1 MITLQTKKQL
11 DMNRFFMHACAFLL
25 LLEWLR
31 PLIGI
36 TNVGRLDI
44 FVIFIGICFTLS
56 FFQTKWQIPIKII
69 TILFIIHFLYYKN
82 AFINPSWLTK
92 FFTDIYQNSSL
103 LFQGNLLDISPVF
116 PTLLFFLSFWFL
128 SAFISFWMIHKKR
141 GLLFLTLTIIYITV
155 FHNLHLYNANFAI
168 IRTVVIGFF
177 LLSLLRIERIKEME
191 HLQNYAR
198 EISKLLRPL
207 TIFIVL
213 SATIAYLAP
222 KFGPQWPNPMDF
234 LKFNTSEASKQQDV
248 SKIGYGLDD
257 SRLGGPFKADPTIVF
272 TAATPNKQYWR
283 VETKD
288 FYTGKGWEV
297 SENQKKVS
305 FKHKNDVLS
314 WYEQNTKTETTKAT
328 ITMQKRY
335 PHLTY
340 PAGLV
345 SVEASSENVS
355 YSVDTFSEKIYTMD
369 GDSSTTLHSY
379 KVTYEVPEF
388 SIESLKAVKMNEG
401 QETNPYFMTKY
412 TQLPES
418 LPQRVKDLASSL
430 TKDKDN
436 RYDKVLAIENYFTD
450 HSFVYETMNVSFP
463 AKNQDYVDQ
472 FLFDTK
478 SGYCNNFSTSMIVLL
493 RSAGIPA
500 RWIKGYSEG
509 TLDNTLVGAE
519 GEDVY
524 KVANDNAHSWVE
536 VYFPEYGW
544 IPFEPTK
551 GFTNPYNF
559 INNTPAP
566 TIQNSEETN
575 SQNAQM
581 HQRNNEAKLKN
592 LIEDTEETPTKKI
605 TNSKNKF
612 SWWYVFLSTI
622 PISIIGYTL
631 FATRMKWI
639 TFFII
644 LFYKYRK
651 DDAVFTKAYNALLK
665 HFARIG
671 IQRGKSQ
678 TFREYALHVDTL
690 YNSNDMQQ
698 LTFSYENAMY
708 QKGQSAA
715 EWEKSV
721 HLWEVLMKKA
731 ASPPKSNDFHS
742 AI

>member
-1 MITLQTKKQL
+1 MITLQTKYKW
-11 DMNRFFMHACAFLL
+11 DMSRFFMHACAFLL

-56 FFQTKWQIPIKII
+56 FFQTRWQIPIKIV

-92 FFTDIYQNSSL
+92 FFADISRNSSL
-103 LFQGNLLDISPVF
+103 FFQGDLLDISPVF

-128 SAFISFWMIHKKR
+128 SSFSSFWVIHKKR
-141 GLLFLTLTIIYITV
+141 GLLFLALTIIYITT
-155 FHNLHLYNANFAI
+155 FHNLHLYNANYAI

-177 LLSLLRIERIKEME
+177 ILSLLQIERIKKME

-198 EISKLLRPL
+198 AISKLLRPL

-213 SATIAYLAP
+213 SATIAYFAP

-234 LKFNTSEASKQQDV
+234 LKFNTSEASKEQAV

-257 SRLGGPFKADPTIVF
+257 SQLGGPFKPDNTIIF
-272 TAATPNKQYWR
+272 TAQTQNKQYWR

-288 FYTGKGWEV
+288 FYTGKGWDV
-297 SENQKKVS
+297 SENRKKVS
-305 FKHKNDVLS
+305 FKNKNDVVS
-314 WYEQNTKTETTKAT
+314 WYEPNTKTEITEAT
-328 ITMQKRY
+328 ITMQKSY

-345 SVEASSENVS
+345 SVEASSDVS
-355 YSVDTFSEKIYTMD
+355 YSVDPFSEKIYTMH
-369 GDSSTTLHSY
+369 GDSSTTLNSY

-388 SIESLKAVKMNEG
+388 SIENLKSVKTNEG
-401 QETNPYFMTKY
+401 HETSPYFMTKY

-418 LPQRVKDLASSL
+418 LPQRVKDLAVNL
-430 TKDKDN
+430 TNDKDN

-450 HSFVYETMNVSFP
+450 NSFVYETMNVLYP

-500 RWIKGYSEG
+500 RWVKGFTEG
-509 TLDNTLVGAE
+509 TLENTLASAE
-519 GEDVY
+519 GENVY
-524 KVANDNAHSWVE
+524 TIANNNAHSWVE
-536 VYFPEYGW
+536 VYFPGYGW

-559 INNTPAP
+559 TNNTPAS
-566 TIQNSEETN
+566 T
-575 SQNAQM
+575 SQNNEVNNSNNEPI
-581 HQRNNEAKLKN
+581 HQRNNEAKLKS
-592 LIEDTEETPTKKI
+592 LIENTEEASTKKI
-605 TNSKNKF
+605 TNSKNDF

-622 PISIIGYTL
+622 PISIIGYIL
-631 FATRMKWI
+631 FTTRMKWI

-651 DDAVFTKAYNALLK
+651 DDAVYQKAYGALLK
-665 HFARIG
+665 QFARIG
-671 IQRGKSQ
+671 IPRGESQ
-678 TFREYALHVDTL
+678 TFREYALHIDTL
-690 YNSNDMQQ
+690 YNSADMQQ

-708 QKGQSAA
+708 QKEQAA
-715 EWEKSV
+715 WKTSV

-731 ASPPKSNDFHS
+731 ASLPKSNDYDRV
-742 AI
+742 I

>member
-1 MITLQTKKQL
+1 MITLQTKYKW
-11 DMNRFFMHACAFLL
+11 DMSRFFMHACAFLL

-56 FFQTKWQIPIKII
+56 FFQTRWQIPIKIV

-92 FFTDIYQNSSL
+92 FFADISRNSSL
-103 LFQGNLLDISPVF
+103 FFQGDLLDISPVF

-128 SAFISFWMIHKKR
+128 SSFSSFWVIHKKR
-141 GLLFLTLTIIYITV
+141 GLLFLALTIIYITT
-155 FHNLHLYNANFAI
+155 FHNLHLYNANYAI

-177 LLSLLRIERIKEME
+177 ILSLLQIERIKKME

-198 EISKLLRPL
+198 AISKLLRPL

-213 SATIAYLAP
+213 SATIAYCAP

-234 LKFNTSEASKQQDV
+234 LKFNTSEASKEQAV

-257 SRLGGPFKADPTIVF
+257 SQLGGPFKPDNTIIF
-272 TAATPNKQYWR
+272 TAQTQNKQYWR

-288 FYTGKGWEV
+288 FYTGKGWDV
-297 SENQKKVS
+297 SENRKKVS
-305 FKHKNDVLS
+305 FKNKNDVVS
-314 WYEQNTKTETTKAT
+314 WYEPNTKTEITEAT
-328 ITMQKRY
+328 ITMQKSY

-345 SVEASSENVS
+345 SVEASSDVS
-355 YSVDTFSEKIYTMD
+355 YSVDPFSEKIYTMH
-369 GDSSTTLHSY
+369 GDSSTTLNSY

-388 SIESLKAVKMNEG
+388 SIENLKSVKTNEG
-401 QETNPYFMTKY
+401 HETSPYFMTKY

-418 LPQRVKDLASSL
+418 LPQRVKDLAVNL
-430 TKDKDN
+430 TNDKDN

-450 HSFVYETMNVSFP
+450 NSFVYETMNVLYP

-472 FLFDTK
+472 FLFNTK

-500 RWIKGYSEG
+500 RWVKGFTEG
-509 TLDNTLVGAE
+509 TLENTLASAE
-519 GEDVY
+519 GENVY
-524 KVANDNAHSWVE
+524 TIANNNAHSWVE
-536 VYFPEYGW
+536 VYFPGYGW

-559 INNTPAP
+559 TNNTPAS
-566 TIQNSEETN
+566 T
-575 SQNAQM
+575 SQNNEVNNSNNEPI
-581 HQRNNEAKLKN
+581 HQRNNEAKLKS
-592 LIEDTEETPTKKI
+592 LIENTEEASTKKI
-605 TNSKNKF
+605 TNSKNDF

-622 PISIIGYTL
+622 PISIIGYIL
-631 FATRMKWI
+631 FTTRMKWI

-651 DDAVFTKAYNALLK
+651 DDAVYQKAYGALLK
-665 HFARIG
+665 QFARIG
-671 IQRGKSQ
+671 IPRGESQ
-678 TFREYALHVDTL
+678 TFREYALHIDTL
-690 YNSNDMQQ
+690 YNSADMQQ

-708 QKGQSAA
+708 QKEQAA
-715 EWEKSV
+715 AAWKTSV

-731 ASPPKSNDFHS
+731 ASLPKSNDYDRV
-742 AI
+742 I

>member
-1 MITLQTKKQL
+1 MITLQTKYKW
-11 DMNRFFMHACAFLL
+11 DTNRFFMHACVFLL

-44 FVIFIGICFTLS
+44 FVTFIGICFALS
-56 FFQTKWQIPIKII
+56 FFQTRWQIPIKIV
-69 TILFIIHFLYYKN
+69 TVLFIIHSLYYKN
-82 AFINPSWLTK
+82 AFINPSWLTA
-92 FFTDIYQNSSL
+92 FFSDMFRNSSL
-103 LFQGNLLDISPVF
+103 FFQGNLLDISPVF
-116 PTLLFFLSFWFL
+116 PTVLFFLSFWFL
-128 SAFISFWMIHKKR
+128 SSFTSFWIIHKKR
-141 GLLFLTLTIIYITV
+141 GFLFLVLTIIYIAT
-155 FHNLHLYNANFAI
+155 FHNLHLYNANYAI

-177 LLSLLRIERIKEME
+177 MLSLLQVERIKERE

-213 SATIAYLAP
+213 LATIAYFAP

-234 LKFNTSEASKQQDV
+234 LKFNTSEASKEKKV
-248 SKIGYGLDD
+248 STIGYGLDD

-272 TAATPNKQYWR
+272 TARTQNKQYWR

-297 SENQKKVS
+297 SENPKKVS
-305 FKHKNDVLS
+305 FKNKNDVVS
-314 WYEQNTKTETTKAT
+314 WYEQNTKTETTEAT
-328 ITMQKRY
+328 ITMQKSY

-345 SVEASSENVS
+345 TVEASSDVS
-355 YSVDTFSEKIYTMD
+355 YSVDPFSEKIYTMN

-379 KVTYEVPEF
+379 KVTYEIPEF
-388 SIESLKAVKMNEG
+388 SIENLKAVKTNEG

-418 LPQRVKDLASSL
+418 LPQRVKDLAINL
-430 TKDKDN
+430 TNDKDN

-450 HSFVYETMNVSFP
+450 NSFTYESTNVLFP
-463 AKNQDYVDQ
+463 AKSQDYVDQ

-500 RWIKGYSEG
+500 RWVKGYTEG
-509 TLDNTLVGAE
+509 TLDNTLASAE

-524 KVANDNAHSWVE
+524 TITNDNAHSWVE

-566 TIQNSEETN
+566 ISQNSEANN
-575 SQNAQM
+575 SNNTQIQ
-581 HQRNNEAKLKN
+581 QRNNEAKLKS
-592 LIEDTEETPTKKI
+592 LIENTEEASTKKV
-605 TNSKNKF
+605 TNSKTSF

-622 PISIIGYTL
+622 LISIMGYIL
-631 FATRMKWI
+631 FTTRMIWR
-639 TFFII
+639 TFLII
-644 LFYKYRK
+644 HFYKYRK
-651 DDAVFTKAYNALLK
+651 DDAVYQKAYGALLK
-665 HFARIG
+665 QFARIG
-671 IQRGKSQ
+671 IPRGESQ
-678 TFREYALHVDTL
+678 TFREYALHIDTL
-690 YNSNDMQQ
+690 YNSADMQQ
-698 LTFSYENAMY
+698 LTASYENAMY
-708 QKGQSAA
+708 KQGQAAA
-715 EWEKSV
+715 EWKKSV

-731 ASPPKSNDFHS
+731 ASLPKSDGFDTV
-742 AI
+742 I

>member
-1 MITLQTKKQL
+1 MITLRTKYKW
-11 DMNRFFMHACAFLL
+11 DMSRFFMHVCAFLL

-56 FFQTKWQIPIKII
+56 FFQTRWQIPIKIV

-92 FFTDIYQNSSL
+92 FSADISRNSSL
-103 LFQGNLLDISPVF
+103 FFQGNLLDISPVF

-141 GLLFLTLTIIYITV
+141 GLLFLILTIIYITI
-155 FHNLHLYNANFAI
+155 FHNLHLYNANYAI

-177 LLSLLRIERIKEME
+177 MLSLLRIERIREME
-191 HLQNYAR
+191 HLQNFAR

-213 SATIAYLAP
+213 SATIAYFAP

-234 LKFNTSEASKQQDV
+234 LKFNTSEASKEQEV

-257 SRLGGPFKADPTIVF
+257 SQLGGPFKPDNTIFF
-272 TAATPNKQYWR
+272 TAQTQNKQYWR

-288 FYTGKGWEV
+288 FYTGKGWDV
-297 SENQKKVS
+297 SENRKKVS
-305 FKHKNDVLS
+305 FKNKNDVVS
-314 WYEQNTKTETTKAT
+314 WYEPNTKTEITEAT
-328 ITMQKRY
+328 ITMQKSY

-345 SVEASSENVS
+345 SVEASSDVS
-355 YSVDTFSEKIYTMD
+355 YSVDPFSEKIYTMH
-369 GDSSTTLHSY
+369 GDSSTTLNSY

-388 SIESLKAVKMNEG
+388 SIENLKSVKTNEG
-401 QETNPYFMTKY
+401 HETSPYFMTKY

-418 LPQRVKDLASSL
+418 LPQRVKDLAVNL
-430 TKDKDN
+430 TNDKDN

-450 HSFVYETMNVSFP
+450 NSFVYETMNVLYP

-493 RSAGIPA
+493 RSARIPA
-500 RWIKGYSEG
+500 RWVKGFTEG
-509 TLDNTLVGAE
+509 TLENTLASTE
-519 GEDVY
+519 SENVY
-524 KVANDNAHSWVE
+524 TIANNNAHSWVE
-536 VYFPEYGW
+536 VYFPGYGW

-559 INNTPAP
+559 TNNTPAS
-566 TIQNSEETN
+566 T
-575 SQNAQM
+575 SQNNEVNNSNNEPI
-581 HQRNNEAKLKN
+581 HQRNNEAKLKS
-592 LIEDTEETPTKKI
+592 LIENTEEASTKKI
-605 TNSKNKF
+605 TNSKNDF

-622 PISIIGYTL
+622 PISIIGYIL
-631 FATRMKWI
+631 FTTKMKWI

-651 DDAVFTKAYNALLK
+651 DDAVYQKAYGTLLNQ
-665 HFARIG
+665 FARIG
-671 IQRGKSQ
+671 IPRGESQ
-678 TFREYALHVDTL
+678 TFREYALHIDTL
-690 YNSNDMQQ
+690 YNSADMQQ

-708 QKGQSAA
+708 QKEQAAA
-715 EWEKSV
+715 EWKTSV

-731 ASPPKSNDFHS
+731 ASLPKSNDYDRV
-742 AI
+742 I

>member
-1 MITLQTKKQL
+1 MMILQAKYKWDT
-11 DMNRFFMHACAFLL
+11 NRFFMHACVFLL

-44 FVIFIGICFTLS
+44 FVTFIGICFALS
-56 FFQTKWQIPIKII
+56 FFQTRWQIPIKIV
-69 TILFIIHFLYYKN
+69 TVLFIIHSLYYKN
-82 AFINPSWLTK
+82 AFINPSWLTT
-92 FFTDIYQNSSL
+92 FFSDMFRNSSL
-103 LFQGNLLDISPVF
+103 FFQRNLLDISPVF
-116 PTLLFFLSFWFL
+116 PTVLFFLSFWFL
-128 SAFISFWMIHKKR
+128 SSFTSFWIIHKKR
-141 GLLFLTLTIIYITV
+141 GFLFLVLTIIYIAT
-155 FHNLHLYNANFAI
+155 FHNLHLYNANYAI

-177 LLSLLRIERIKEME
+177 MLSLLQVERIKERE

-213 SATIAYLAP
+213 LATIAYFAP

-234 LKFNTSEASKQQDV
+234 LKFNTSEASKEQKV
-248 SKIGYGLDD
+248 STIGYGLDD

-272 TAATPNKQYWR
+272 TARTQNKQYWR

-288 FYTGKGWEV
+288 FYTGKGWEI
-297 SENQKKVS
+297 SENPKKIS
-305 FKHKNDVLS
+305 FKNKNDVVS
-314 WYEQNTKTETTKAT
+314 WYEQNTKTKTTEAT
-328 ITMQKRY
+328 ITMQKSY

-345 SVEASSENVS
+345 SVEAASDVS
-355 YSVDTFSEKIYTMD
+355 YSVDPFSEKIYTMN

-379 KVTYEVPEF
+379 KVTYEIPEF
-388 SIESLKAVKMNEG
+388 SIENLKAVKTNEG

-412 TQLPES
+412 TQLPKS
-418 LPQRVKDLASSL
+418 LPQRVKDLAVNL
-430 TKDKDN
+430 TNDKDN

-450 HSFVYETMNVSFP
+450 NSFTYESTNVLFP
-463 AKNQDYVDQ
+463 AKSQDYVDQ

-500 RWIKGYSEG
+500 RWVKGYTEG
-509 TLDNTLVGAE
+509 TLDNTLASAE

-524 KVANDNAHSWVE
+524 TITNDNAHSWVE
-536 VYFPEYGW
+536 VYFPGYGW

-566 TIQNSEETN
+566 ISQNSEANN
-575 SQNAQM
+575 SNNTQIQ
-581 HQRNNEAKLKN
+581 QRNNEAKLKS
-592 LIEDTEETPTKKI
+592 LIENTEEASTKKV
-605 TNSKNKF
+605 TNSQTSF

-622 PISIIGYTL
+622 LISIMGYIL
-631 FATRMKWI
+631 FTTRMIWR
-639 TFFII
+639 TFLII
-644 LFYKYRK
+644 HFYKYRK
-651 DDAVFTKAYNALLK
+651 DDAVYQKAYGALLK
-665 HFARIG
+665 QFARIG
-671 IQRGKSQ
+671 MPRGESQ
-678 TFREYALHVDTL
+678 TFREYALHIDTL
-690 YNSNDMQQ
+690 YNSADMQQ
-698 LTFSYENAMY
+698 LTASYENAMY
-708 QKGQSAA
+708 KQGQAAA
-715 EWEKSV
+715 EWKKSV

-731 ASPPKSNDFHS
+731 ASLPKSDGFDTV
-742 AI
+742 I

>member
-1 MITLQTKKQL
+1 MITLQKKKQL
-11 DMNRFFMHACAFLL
+11 DMNSFFIHACAFLL

-44 FVIFIGICFTLS
+44 FVIFIGICFTFS
-56 FFQTKWQIPIKII
+56 FFQTRWQIPIKIV

-82 AFINPSWLTK
+82 AFINPSWLTQ
-92 FFTDIYQNSSL
+92 FFSDISRNSSL
-103 LFQGNLLDISPVF
+103 FFQGNLLDISPVF

-128 SAFISFWMIHKKR
+128 SSFISFWMIHKKR
-141 GLLFLTLTIIYITV
+141 GLLFLVLTIIYITT
-155 FHNLHLYNANFAI
+155 FHNLHLYNANYAI

-177 LLSLLRIERIKEME
+177 ILSLLRIERIKEIE

-213 SATIAYLAP
+213 SATIAYFAP

-234 LKFNTSEASKQQDV
+234 LKFNTSEASKEQEV

-257 SRLGGPFKADPTIVF
+257 SQLGGPFKPDNTIVF
-272 TAATPNKQYWR
+272 TAQTQNKQYWR

-288 FYTGKGWEV
+288 FYTGKGWDV
-297 SENQKKVS
+297 SEDRKKVS
-305 FKHKNDVLS
+305 FKNKNDVVS
-314 WYEQNTKTETTKAT
+314 WYEQNTKTEITEAT
-328 ITMQKRY
+328 ITMQKSY

-345 SVEASSENVS
+345 SVEASSDVS
-355 YSVDTFSEKIYTMD
+355 YSVDPFSEKIYTMH
-369 GDSSTTLHSY
+369 GDSSTTLNSY
-379 KVTYEVPEF
+379 KVTYEIPEF
-388 SIESLKAVKMNEG
+388 SIENLKSVKTSEG
-401 QETNPYFMTKY
+401 HETSPYFMTKY

-418 LPQRVKDLASSL
+418 LPQRVKDLAVNL
-430 TKDKDN
+430 TNDKGN

-450 HSFVYETMNVSFP
+450 NSFVYETMNVLFP

-500 RWIKGYSEG
+500 RWVKGFTEG
-509 TLDNTLVGAE
+509 TLENTLASTE
-519 GEDVY
+519 GENVY
-524 KVANDNAHSWVE
+524 KIANNNAHSWVE
-536 VYFPEYGW
+536 VYFPGYGW

-559 INNTPAP
+559 TNNTPAS
-566 TIQNSEETN
+566 TSQNSEENN
-575 SQNAQM
+575 SNIGQI
-581 HQRNNEAKLKN
+581 HQRNNEAKLKS
-592 LIEDTEETPTKKI
+592 LIENTEEASTKKI
-605 TNSKNKF
+605 TNSKNGV

-622 PISIIGYTL
+622 PISIIGYIL
-631 FATRMKWI
+631 FTTRMKWI

-651 DDAVFTKAYNALLK
+651 DDAVYQKAYGALLK
-665 HFARIG
+665 QFARIG
-671 IQRGKSQ
+671 IPRGESQ
-678 TFREYALHVDTL
+678 TFREYALHIDTL
-690 YNSNDMQQ
+690 YNSADMQQ

-708 QKGQSAA
+708 QKGQTAA
-715 EWEKSV
+715 EWKTSV

-731 ASPPKSNDFHS
+731 ASLPKSNDFDGV
-742 AI
+742 I

>member
-1 MITLQTKKQL
+1 MITLQTKYKW
-11 DMNRFFMHACAFLL
+11 DMSRFFMHACAFLL

-56 FFQTKWQIPIKII
+56 FFQTRWQIPIKIV

-92 FFTDIYQNSSL
+92 FFADISRNSSL
-103 LFQGNLLDISPVF
+103 FFQGDLLDISPVF

-128 SAFISFWMIHKKR
+128 SSFSSFWVIHKKR
-141 GLLFLTLTIIYITV
+141 GLLFLALTIIYITT
-155 FHNLHLYNANFAI
+155 FHNLHLYNANYAI

-177 LLSLLRIERIKEME
+177 ILSLLQIERIKKME

-198 EISKLLRPL
+198 AISKLLRPL

-213 SATIAYLAP
+213 SATIAYFAP

-234 LKFNTSEASKQQDV
+234 LKFNTSEASKEQAV

-257 SRLGGPFKADPTIVF
+257 SQLGGPFKPDNTIIF
-272 TAATPNKQYWR
+272 TAQTQNKQYWR

-288 FYTGKGWEV
+288 FYTGKGWDV
-297 SENQKKVS
+297 SENRKKVS
-305 FKHKNDVLS
+305 FKNKNDVVS
-314 WYEQNTKTETTKAT
+314 WYEPNTKTEITEAT
-328 ITMQKRY
+328 ITMQKSY

-345 SVEASSENVS
+345 SVEASSDVS
-355 YSVDTFSEKIYTMD
+355 YSVDPFSEKIYTMH
-369 GDSSTTLHSY
+369 GDSSTTLNSY

-388 SIESLKAVKMNEG
+388 SIENLKSVKTNEG
-401 QETNPYFMTKY
+401 HETSPYFMAKY

-418 LPQRVKDLASSL
+418 LPQRVKDLAVNL
-430 TKDKDN
+430 TNDKDN

-450 HSFVYETMNVSFP
+450 NSFVYETMNVLYP

-500 RWIKGYSEG
+500 RWVKGFTEG
-509 TLDNTLVGAE
+509 TLENTLASAE
-519 GEDVY
+519 GENVY
-524 KVANDNAHSWVE
+524 TIANNNAHSWVE
-536 VYFPEYGW
+536 VYFPGYGW

-559 INNTPAP
+559 TNNTPAS
-566 TIQNSEETN
+566 T
-575 SQNAQM
+575 SQNNEVNNSNNEPI
-581 HQRNNEAKLKN
+581 HQRNNEAKLKS
-592 LIEDTEETPTKKI
+592 LIENTEEASTKKI
-605 TNSKNKF
+605 TNSKNDF

-622 PISIIGYTL
+622 PISIIGYIL
-631 FATRMKWI
+631 FTTRMKWI

-651 DDAVFTKAYNALLK
+651 DDAVYQKAYGALLK
-665 HFARIG
+665 QFARIG
-671 IQRGKSQ
+671 IPRGESQ
-678 TFREYALHVDTL
+678 TFREYALHIDTL
-690 YNSNDMQQ
+690 YNSADMQQ

-708 QKGQSAA
+708 QKEQAA
-715 EWEKSV
+715 AAWKTSV

-731 ASPPKSNDFHS
+731 ASLPKSNDYERV
-742 AI
+742 I

>member
-92 FFTDIYQNSSL
+92 FFTDISRNFSL

-116 PTLLFFLSFWFL
+116 PTLLFFISFWFL

-141 GLLFLTLTIIYITV
+141 GLLFLLLTIIYITV
-155 FHNLHLYNANFAI
+155 FHNLHLYHANYAI
-168 IRTVVIGFF
+168 VRTVVIGFF
-177 LLSLLRIERIKEME
+177 MLSLLRIERIKEME

-198 EISKLLRPL
+198 EISKLLKPL

-213 SATIAYLAP
+213 LATIAYFAP
-222 KFGPQWPNPMDF
+222 KFGPQWSNPMDF
-234 LKFNTSEASKQQDV
+234 LKFNTSETSKKQEV

-257 SRLGGPFKADPTIVF
+257 SRLGGPFKEDPTIVF
-272 TAATPNKQYWR
+272 TAQTQNKQYWR

-297 SENQKKVS
+297 SENQNKIS
-305 FKHKNDVLS
+305 FKNKNDVVS
-314 WYEQNTKTETTKAT
+314 WYEQNTKTETTTAT
-328 ITMQKRY
+328 INMQKSY

-345 SVEASSENVS
+345 SVEAPSNVS
-355 YSVDTFSEKIYTMD
+355 YSIDPFSEKIYTMD

-388 SIESLKAVKMNEG
+388 SIENLKAVKTNEA
-401 QETNPYFMTKY
+401 QETNPYFITKY

-418 LPQRVKDLASSL
+418 LPQRVRDLAANL
-430 TKDKDN
+430 TNDKDN

-450 HSFVYETMNVSFP
+450 HSFVYETMNVLFP

-500 RWIKGYSEG
+500 RWVKGYTEG

-524 KVANDNAHSWVE
+524 KIANDNAHSWVE
-536 VYFPEYGW
+536 VYFPGYGW

-559 INNTPAP
+559 TNNTPAP
-566 TIQNSEETN
+566 TLQNSEETN

-581 HQRNNEAKLKN
+581 HQRNNEAKLKS
-592 LIEDTEETPTKKI
+592 LIEDTKETPTKKY

-612 SWWYVFLSTI
+612 SWWYVFLSMI

-644 LFYKYRK
+644 LFYKYQK
-651 DDAVFTKAYNALLK
+651 DDAVYSKAYSALLK
-665 HFARIG
+665 QFARIG
-671 IQRGKSQ
+671 IRRGESQ
-678 TFREYALHVDTL
+678 TFREYALHIDTL

-698 LTFSYENAMY
+698 FTFSYENAMY
-708 QKGQSAA
+708 QKGQVAA
-715 EWEKSV
+715 EWGKSV

>member
-1 MITLQTKKQL
+1 MITLQAKKQL
-11 DMNRFFMHACAFLL
+11 DMTRFFMHACAFLL

-44 FVIFIGICFTLS
+44 FVLFIGICFTLS
-56 FFQTKWQIPIKII
+56 FFQTRWQIPIKIFM
-69 TILFIIHFLYYKN
+69 ILFIIHFLYYKN

-92 FFTDIYQNSSL
+92 FFADISRNSSL

-128 SAFISFWMIHKKR
+128 SSFISFWMIHKKR
-141 GLLFLTLTIIYITV
+141 GLLFLILTIIYIIT
-155 FHNLHLYNANFAI
+155 FHNLHLYTTNYAI

-177 LLSLLRIERIKEME
+177 MLSLLRIERIKEME

-213 SATIAYLAP
+213 SAIIAYFAP

-234 LKFNTSEASKQQDV
+234 LKFNTSEASKKQEV

-257 SRLGGPFKADPTIVF
+257 SRLGGPFKADPTIIF
-272 TAATPNKQYWR
+272 TTQTQNKQYWR

-297 SENQKKVS
+297 SENQKRVS
-305 FKHKNDVLS
+305 FKNKNNVMS
-314 WYEQNTKTETTKAT
+314 WYEQNTNTEITEAT
-328 ITMQKRY
+328 ITMQKSF

-345 SVEASSENVS
+345 SVEASSDVS
-355 YSVDTFSEKIYTMD
+355 YNVDPFSEKIYTMH
-369 GDSSTTLHSY
+369 GDFSTTLNSY
-379 KVTYEVPEF
+379 KVTYEIPEF
-388 SIESLKAVKMNEG
+388 SIENLKAVKTNEG
-401 QETNPYFMTKY
+401 HETSPYFMTKY

-418 LPQRVKDLASSL
+418 LPQRVRDLAINL
-430 TKDKDN
+430 TNDKDN

-450 HSFVYETMNVSFP
+450 NSFVYETMNVLFP

-500 RWIKGYSEG
+500 RWVKGYTEG
-509 TLDNTLVGAE
+509 TLDNTLASAE
-519 GEDVY
+519 GENVY
-524 KVANDNAHSWVE
+524 KITNDNAHSWVE
-536 VYFPEYGW
+536 VYFPGYGW

-559 INNTPAP
+559 TNNAPAP
-566 TIQNSEETN
+566 TLQNSEETN
-575 SQNAQM
+575 SQNAQT
-581 HQRNNEAKLKN
+581 HQRNNEAKLKG
-592 LIEDTEETPTKKI
+592 LIEDTEEAPNKKI
-605 TNSKNKF
+605 TNSKNRF

-622 PISIIGYTL
+622 PISIIGYIL
-631 FATRMKWI
+631 FTTRMKWI

-651 DDAVFTKAYNALLK
+651 DDAVYRKAYGALLK
-665 HFARIG
+665 QFARIG
-671 IQRGKSQ
+671 IPRGESQ
-678 TFREYALHVDTL
+678 TFREYALHIDRI
-690 YNSNDMQQ
+690 YNSAHMQQ

-708 QKGQSAA
+708 QQEQAAA
-715 EWEKSV
+715 EWKKSV

-731 ASPPKSNDFHS
+731 ASLPKSNDYDRV
-742 AI
+742 I

>member
-1 MITLQTKKQL
+1 MMILQAKYKWDT
-11 DMNRFFMHACAFLL
+11 NRFFMHACVFLL

-44 FVIFIGICFTLS
+44 FVTFIGICFALS
-56 FFQTKWQIPIKII
+56 FFQTRWQIPIKIV
-69 TILFIIHFLYYKN
+69 TVLFIIHSLYYKN
-82 AFINPSWLTK
+82 AFINPSWLTT
-92 FFTDIYQNSSL
+92 FFSDMFRNSSL
-103 LFQGNLLDISPVF
+103 FFQGNLLDISPVF
-116 PTLLFFLSFWFL
+116 PTVLFFLSFWFL
-128 SAFISFWMIHKKR
+128 SSFTSFWIIHKKR
-141 GLLFLTLTIIYITV
+141 GFLFLVLTIIYIAT
-155 FHNLHLYNANFAI
+155 FHNLHLYNANYAI

-177 LLSLLRIERIKEME
+177 MLSLLQVERIKERE

-213 SATIAYLAP
+213 LATIAYFAP

-234 LKFNTSEASKQQDV
+234 LKFNTSEASKEQKV
-248 SKIGYGLDD
+248 STIGYGLDD

-272 TAATPNKQYWR
+272 TARTQNKQYWR

-288 FYTGKGWEV
+288 FYTGKGWEI
-297 SENQKKVS
+297 SENPKKIS
-305 FKHKNDVLS
+305 FKNKNDVVS
-314 WYEQNTKTETTKAT
+314 WYEQNIKTKTTEAT
-328 ITMQKRY
+328 ITMQKSY

-345 SVEASSENVS
+345 SVEAASDVS
-355 YSVDTFSEKIYTMD
+355 YSVDPFSEKIYTMN

-379 KVTYEVPEF
+379 KVTYEIPEF
-388 SIESLKAVKMNEG
+388 SIENLKAVKTNEG

-412 TQLPES
+412 TQLPKS
-418 LPQRVKDLASSL
+418 LPQRVKDLAVNL
-430 TKDKDN
+430 TNDKDN

-450 HSFVYETMNVSFP
+450 NSFTYESTNVLFP
-463 AKNQDYVDQ
+463 AKSQDYVDQ

-493 RSAGIPA
+493 RSVGIPA
-500 RWIKGYSEG
+500 RWVKGYTEG
-509 TLDNTLVGAE
+509 TLDNTLASAE

-524 KVANDNAHSWVE
+524 TITNDNAHSWVE

-566 TIQNSEETN
+566 ISQNSEANN
-575 SQNAQM
+575 SNNTQIQ
-581 HQRNNEAKLKN
+581 QRNNEAKLKSLIKN
-592 LIEDTEETPTKKI
+592 IEDASTKKV
-605 TNSKNKF
+605 TNSKTSL

-622 PISIIGYTL
+622 LISIMGYIL
-631 FATRMKWI
+631 FTTRMIWR
-639 TFFII
+639 TFLII
-644 LFYKYRK
+644 HFYKYRK
-651 DDAVFTKAYNALLK
+651 DDAVYQKAYGALLK
-665 HFARIG
+665 QFARIG
-671 IQRGKSQ
+671 MPRGESQ
-678 TFREYALHVDTL
+678 TFREYALHIDTL
-690 YNSNDMQQ
+690 YNSADMQQ
-698 LTFSYENAMY
+698 LTASYENAMY
-708 QKGQSAA
+708 KQGQAAA
-715 EWEKSV
+715 EWKKSV

-731 ASPPKSNDFHS
+731 ASLPKSDGFDTV
-742 AI
+742 I

>member
-1 MITLQTKKQL
+1 MITLRTKYKW
-11 DMNRFFMHACAFLL
+11 DMSRFFMHVCAFLL

-56 FFQTKWQIPIKII
+56 FFQTRWQIPIKVV

-92 FFTDIYQNSSL
+92 FFADISRNSSL
-103 LFQGNLLDISPVF
+103 FFQGDLLDISPVF

-128 SAFISFWMIHKKR
+128 SSFSSFWVIHKKR
-141 GLLFLTLTIIYITV
+141 GLLFLALTIIYITI
-155 FHNLHLYNANFAI
+155 FHNLHLYNANYAI

-177 LLSLLRIERIKEME
+177 MLSLLQIERIKEIE

-198 EISKLLRPL
+198 AISKLLRPL

-213 SATIAYLAP
+213 SATIAYFAP

-234 LKFNTSEASKQQDV
+234 LKFNTSEASKEQEV

-257 SRLGGPFKADPTIVF
+257 SQLGGPFKPDNTIIF
-272 TAATPNKQYWR
+272 TAQTQNKQYWR

-288 FYTGKGWEV
+288 FYTGKGWDI
-297 SENQKKVS
+297 SENPKKVS
-305 FKHKNDVLS
+305 FKNKNDVVS
-314 WYEQNTKTETTKAT
+314 WYEPNTKTEITEAT
-328 ITMQKRY
+328 ITMQKSY

-345 SVEASSENVS
+345 SVEASSNVS
-355 YSVDTFSEKIYTMD
+355 YSVDPFSEKIYTMH
-369 GDSSTTLHSY
+369 GDSSTTLNSY

-388 SIESLKAVKMNEG
+388 SIENLKSVKTNEG
-401 QETNPYFMTKY
+401 HETSPYFMTKY

-418 LPQRVKDLASSL
+418 LPQRVKDLAVNL
-430 TKDKDN
+430 TNDKDN

-450 HSFVYETMNVSFP
+450 NSFVYETMNVLYP

-500 RWIKGYSEG
+500 RWVKGFTEG
-509 TLDNTLVGAE
+509 TLENTLASAE
-519 GEDVY
+519 GENVY
-524 KVANDNAHSWVE
+524 TIANNNAHSWVE
-536 VYFPEYGW
+536 VYFPGYGW

-559 INNTPAP
+559 TNNTPAS
-566 TIQNSEETN
+566 T
-575 SQNAQM
+575 SQNNEVNNSNNEPI

-592 LIEDTEETPTKKI
+592 LIENTEEASTKKI
-605 TNSKNKF
+605 TNSKNDF
-612 SWWYVFLSTI
+612 SWWYVFLSTM
-622 PISIIGYTL
+622 PISIIGYIL
-631 FATRMKWI
+631 FTTRMKWI

-651 DDAVFTKAYNALLK
+651 DDAVYQKAYGALLK
-665 HFARIG
+665 QFARIG
-671 IQRGKSQ
+671 IPRGESQ
-678 TFREYALHVDTL
+678 TFREYALHIDTL
-690 YNSNDMQQ
+690 YNSADMQQ

-708 QKGQSAA
+708 QKEQAAA
-715 EWEKSV
+715 EWKTSV

-731 ASPPKSNDFHS
+731 ASLPKSNDYDRV
-742 AI
+742 I

>member
-1 MITLQTKKQL
+1 MITLRTKYKW
-11 DMNRFFMHACAFLL
+11 DMSRFFMHVCAFLL

-56 FFQTKWQIPIKII
+56 FFQTRWQIPIKIV

-92 FFTDIYQNSSL
+92 FFADISRNSSL
-103 LFQGNLLDISPVF
+103 FFQGNLLDISPVF

-141 GLLFLTLTIIYITV
+141 GLLFLILTIIYITI
-155 FHNLHLYNANFAI
+155 FHNLHLYNANYAI
-168 IRTVVIGFF
+168 IRTIVIGFF
-177 LLSLLRIERIKEME
+177 MLSLLRIERIREME
-191 HLQNYAR
+191 HLQNYAGA
-198 EISKLLRPL
+198 ISKLLRPL

-213 SATIAYLAP
+213 SATIAYFAP

-234 LKFNTSEASKQQDV
+234 LKFNTSEASKEQEV

-257 SRLGGPFKADPTIVF
+257 SQLGGPFKPDNTIIF
-272 TAATPNKQYWR
+272 TAQTQNKQYWR

-297 SENQKKVS
+297 SENPKKVS
-305 FKHKNDVLS
+305 FKNKNDVVS
-314 WYEQNTKTETTKAT
+314 WYEQNTKTEATEAT
-328 ITMQKRY
+328 ISMKKSY

-345 SVEASSENVS
+345 SVEASSNVS
-355 YSVDTFSEKIYTMD
+355 YSVDPFSEKIYTMQ
-369 GDSSTTLHSY
+369 GDSSTTLNSY
-379 KVTYEVPEF
+379 KVTYEIPEF
-388 SIESLKAVKMNEG
+388 SIENLKSVKTNEG
-401 QETNPYFMTKY
+401 HETSPYFMTKY

-418 LPQRVKDLASSL
+418 LPQRVRDLAVNL
-430 TKDKDN
+430 TNDKGN

-450 HSFVYETMNVSFP
+450 NSFVYETMNVLYP

-500 RWIKGYSEG
+500 RWVKGYTEG
-509 TLDNTLVGAE
+509 TLENTLASTE
-519 GEDVY
+519 GENVY
-524 KVANDNAHSWVE
+524 TIANNNAHSWVE
-536 VYFPEYGW
+536 VYFPGYGW

-559 INNTPAP
+559 TNNTPAS
-566 TIQNSEETN
+566 T
-575 SQNAQM
+575 SQNNEVNNSNNEPI
-581 HQRNNEAKLKN
+581 HQRNNEAKLKS
-592 LIEDTEETPTKKI
+592 LIENTEEASTKKI
-605 TNSKNKF
+605 TNSKNDF

-622 PISIIGYTL
+622 PISIIGYIL
-631 FATRMKWI
+631 FTTRMKWI

-651 DDAVFTKAYNALLK
+651 DDAVYQKAYGALLK
-665 HFARIG
+665 QFARIG
-671 IQRGKSQ
+671 IPRWESQ
-678 TFREYALHVDTL
+678 TFREYALHIDTL
-690 YNSNDMQQ
+690 YNSADMQQ

-708 QKGQSAA
+708 QKEQAAA
-715 EWEKSV
+715 EWKTSV

-731 ASPPKSNDFHS
+731 ASLPKSNDYDRV
-742 AI
+742 I

>member
-1 MITLQTKKQL
+1 MITLRTKYKWN
-11 DMNRFFMHACAFLL
+11 MSRFFMHVCAFLL

-56 FFQTKWQIPIKII
+56 FFQTRWQIPIKIV

-92 FFTDIYQNSSL
+92 FFADISRNSSL
-103 LFQGNLLDISPVF
+103 FFQGDLLDISPVF

-128 SAFISFWMIHKKR
+128 SSFSSFWVIHKKR
-141 GLLFLTLTIIYITV
+141 GLLFLALTIIYITT
-155 FHNLHLYNANFAI
+155 FHNLHLYNANYAI

-177 LLSLLRIERIKEME
+177 MLSLLRIERIREME

-198 EISKLLRPL
+198 AISKLLRPL

-213 SATIAYLAP
+213 SATIAYFAP

-234 LKFNTSEASKQQDV
+234 LKFNTSEASKEQEV

-257 SRLGGPFKADPTIVF
+257 SQLGGPFKPDNTIIF
-272 TAATPNKQYWR
+272 TAQTQNKQYWR

-288 FYTGKGWEV
+288 FYTGKGWDV
-297 SENQKKVS
+297 SENPKKIS
-305 FKHKNDVLS
+305 FKNKNDVVS
-314 WYEQNTKTETTKAT
+314 WYEPNTKTEITEAT
-328 ITMQKRY
+328 ITMQKSY

-345 SVEASSENVS
+345 SVEASSNVS
-355 YSVDTFSEKIYTMD
+355 YSVDPFSEKIYTMH
-369 GDSSTTLHSY
+369 GDSSTTLNSY

-388 SIESLKAVKMNEG
+388 SIENLKSVKTNEG
-401 QETNPYFMTKY
+401 HETSPYFMTKY

-418 LPQRVKDLASSL
+418 LPQRVKDLAVNL
-430 TKDKDN
+430 TNDKDN

-450 HSFVYETMNVSFP
+450 NSFVYETMNVLYP

-500 RWIKGYSEG
+500 RWVKGFTEG
-509 TLDNTLVGAE
+509 TLENTLASAE
-519 GEDVY
+519 GENVY
-524 KVANDNAHSWVE
+524 TIANNNAHSWVE
-536 VYFPEYGW
+536 VYFPGYGW

-559 INNTPAP
+559 TNNTPAS
-566 TIQNSEETN
+566 T
-575 SQNAQM
+575 SQNNEVNNSNNEPI
-581 HQRNNEAKLKN
+581 HQRNNDAKLKN
-592 LIEDTEETPTKKI
+592 LIENTEEASTKKI
-605 TNSKNKF
+605 TNSKNGF
-612 SWWYVFLSTI
+612 SWWYVFLSTM
-622 PISIIGYTL
+622 PISIIGYIL
-631 FATRMKWI
+631 FTTRMKWI

-651 DDAVFTKAYNALLK
+651 DDAVYQKAYGALLK
-665 HFARIG
+665 QFARIG
-671 IQRGKSQ
+671 IPRGESQ
-678 TFREYALHVDTL
+678 TFREYALHIDTL
-690 YNSNDMQQ
+690 YNSADMQQ

-708 QKGQSAA
+708 QKEQAAA
-715 EWEKSV
+715 EWKKSV

-731 ASPPKSNDFHS
+731 ASLPKSNDYDRV
-742 AI
+742 I

>member
-1 MITLQTKKQL
+1 MITLQTKYKW
-11 DMNRFFMHACAFLL
+11 DMSRFFMHVCALLL

-56 FFQTKWQIPIKII
+56 FFQTRWQIPIKIV

-92 FFTDIYQNSSL
+92 FFSDISRNSSL

-128 SAFISFWMIHKKR
+128 SSFSSFWVIHKKR
-141 GLLFLTLTIIYITV
+141 GLLFLVLTIIYITT
-155 FHNLHLYNANFAI
+155 FHNLHLYNANYAI

-177 LLSLLRIERIKEME
+177 MLSLLQIERIKEIE

-198 EISKLLRPL
+198 VISKLLRPL

-213 SATIAYLAP
+213 SATIAYFAP
-222 KFGPQWPNPMDF
+222 KFGPQWPNPMNF
-234 LKFNTSEASKQQDV
+234 LKFNTSEASKEQEV

-257 SRLGGPFKADPTIVF
+257 SQLGGPFKADNTIVF
-272 TAATPNKQYWR
+272 TAQAQNKQYWR

-297 SENQKKVS
+297 SENPKKVS
-305 FKHKNDVLS
+305 FKNKNDVVS
-314 WYEQNTKTETTKAT
+314 WYEPNTKTEITEAT
-328 ITMQKRY
+328 ITMQKSY

-345 SVEASSENVS
+345 SVDASIDVS
-355 YSVDTFSEKIYTMD
+355 YSVDPFSEKIYTMH
-369 GDSSTTLHSY
+369 GDSSTTLNSY
-379 KVTYEVPEF
+379 KVTYEIPEF
-388 SIESLKAVKMNEG
+388 SIENLKAVKTNEG
-401 QETNPYFMTKY
+401 PETSSYFMTKY

-418 LPQRVKDLASSL
+418 LPQRVKDLAVNL
-430 TKDKDN
+430 TNDKDN

-450 HSFVYETMNVSFP
+450 NSFVYETTDVMSP

-500 RWIKGYSEG
+500 RWVKGFTEG
-509 TLDNTLVGAE
+509 TLENTFASTE
-519 GEDVY
+519 GENVY
-524 KVANDNAHSWVE
+524 KIENNNAHSWVE
-536 VYFPEYGW
+536 VYFPGYGW

-559 INNTPAP
+559 TNNTPAS
-566 TIQNSEETN
+566 T
-575 SQNAQM
+575 SQNNQVNNSNNEPI

-592 LIEDTEETPTKKI
+592 LIENTQEASTKKI
-605 TNSKNKF
+605 TNSKNGF
-612 SWWYVFLSTI
+612 SWWYVFLSTM
-622 PISIIGYTL
+622 PISIIGYIL
-631 FATRMKWI
+631 FTTRMKWI

-651 DDAVFTKAYNALLK
+651 DDAVYQKAYGALLK
-665 HFARIG
+665 QFARIG
-671 IQRGKSQ
+671 IPRGESQ
-678 TFREYALHVDTL
+678 TFREYALHIDTL
-690 YNSNDMQQ
+690 YNSADMQQ

-708 QKGQSAA
+708 QKEQAAA
-715 EWEKSV
+715 EWKTSV

-731 ASPPKSNDFHS
+731 ASLPKSNDYDRV
-742 AI
+742 I

>member
-1 MITLQTKKQL
+1 MITLQTKYKW
-11 DMNRFFMHACAFLL
+11 DMSRFFMHACAFLL

-56 FFQTKWQIPIKII
+56 FFQTRWQIPIKIV

-92 FFTDIYQNSSL
+92 FFADISRNSSL
-103 LFQGNLLDISPVF
+103 FFQGDLLDISPVF

-128 SAFISFWMIHKKR
+128 SSFSSFWVIHKKR
-141 GLLFLTLTIIYITV
+141 GLLFLALTIIYITT
-155 FHNLHLYNANFAI
+155 FHNLHLYNANYAI

-177 LLSLLRIERIKEME
+177 ILSLLQIERIKKME
-191 HLQNYAR
+191 HLQNYAKA
-198 EISKLLRPL
+198 ISKLLRPL

-213 SATIAYLAP
+213 SATIAYFAP

-234 LKFNTSEASKQQDV
+234 LKFNTSEASKEQAV

-257 SRLGGPFKADPTIVF
+257 SQLGGPFKPDNTIIF
-272 TAATPNKQYWR
+272 TAQTQNKQYWR

-288 FYTGKGWEV
+288 FYTGKGWDV
-297 SENQKKVS
+297 SENRKKVS
-305 FKHKNDVLS
+305 FKNKNDVVS
-314 WYEQNTKTETTKAT
+314 WYEPNTKTEITEAT
-328 ITMQKRY
+328 ITMQKSY

-345 SVEASSENVS
+345 SVEASSDVS
-355 YSVDTFSEKIYTMD
+355 YSVDPFSEKIYTMH
-369 GDSSTTLHSY
+369 GDSSTTLNSY

-388 SIESLKAVKMNEG
+388 SIENLKSVKTNEG
-401 QETNPYFMTKY
+401 HETSPYFMTKY

-418 LPQRVKDLASSL
+418 LPQRVKDLAVNL
-430 TKDKDN
+430 TNDKDN

-450 HSFVYETMNVSFP
+450 NSFVYETMNVLYP

-500 RWIKGYSEG
+500 RWVKGFTEG
-509 TLDNTLVGAE
+509 TLENTLASAE
-519 GEDVY
+519 GENVY
-524 KVANDNAHSWVE
+524 TIANNNAHSWVE
-536 VYFPEYGW
+536 VYFPGYGW

-559 INNTPAP
+559 TNNTPAS
-566 TIQNSEETN
+566 T
-575 SQNAQM
+575 SQNNEVNNSNNEPI
-581 HQRNNEAKLKN
+581 HQRNNEAKLKS
-592 LIEDTEETPTKKI
+592 LIENTEEASTKKI
-605 TNSKNKF
+605 TNSKNDF

-622 PISIIGYTL
+622 PISIIGYIL
-631 FATRMKWI
+631 FTTRMKWI

-651 DDAVFTKAYNALLK
+651 DDAVYQKAYGALLK
-665 HFARIG
+665 QFARIG
-671 IQRGKSQ
+671 IPRGESQ
-678 TFREYALHVDTL
+678 TFREYALHIDTL
-690 YNSNDMQQ
+690 YNSADMQQ

-708 QKGQSAA
+708 QKEQAA
-715 EWEKSV
+715 AAWKTSV

-731 ASPPKSNDFHS
+731 ASLPKSNDYDRV
-742 AI
+742 I

>member
-1 MITLQTKKQL
+1 MITLQTKYQW
-11 DMNRFFMHACAFLL
+11 DMSRFFMHVCALLL

-44 FVIFIGICFTLS
+44 FVIFIGICFILS
-56 FFQTKWQIPIKII
+56 FFQTRWQIPIKIV

-82 AFINPSWLTK
+82 TFVNPSWLTK
-92 FFTDIYQNSSL
+92 FFTDISRNSSL
-103 LFQGNLLDISPVF
+103 FFQGNLLDISPVF

-141 GLLFLTLTIIYITV
+141 GLLFLVLTIIYITT
-155 FHNLHLYNANFAI
+155 FHNLHLYNANYAI

-177 LLSLLRIERIKEME
+177 MLSLLHIERIKEME

-198 EISKLLRPL
+198 VISKLLRPL

-213 SATIAYLAP
+213 SAIIAYFAP
-222 KFGPQWPNPMDF
+222 KFGPQWPNPMNF
-234 LKFNTSEASKQQDV
+234 LKFNTSEASKEQEV

-272 TAATPNKQYWR
+272 TAQTQNKQYWR

-305 FKHKNDVLS
+305 FKHKNDVVS
-314 WYEQNTKTETTKAT
+314 WYEQNTKTEITEAT
-328 ITMQKRY
+328 ITMQKSY

-345 SVEASSENVS
+345 SVEASSDVS
-355 YSVDTFSEKIYTMD
+355 YSVDPFSEKIYTMH
-369 GDSSTTLHSY
+369 GDSSTTLNSY
-379 KVTYEVPEF
+379 KVTYEIPEF
-388 SIESLKAVKMNEG
+388 SIENLKAAKTNED
-401 QETNPYFMTKY
+401 QETSSYFMTKY

-418 LPQRVKDLASSL
+418 LPQRVKDLAVNL
-430 TKDKDN
+430 TNDKDS

-450 HSFVYETMNVSFP
+450 NSFVYETTNVLFP

-500 RWIKGYSEG
+500 RWVKGFTEG
-509 TLDNTLVGAE
+509 TLENTIAGAE
-519 GEDVY
+519 GENVY
-524 KVANDNAHSWVE
+524 KIANNNAHSWVE

-559 INNTPAP
+559 INNTPAS
-566 TIQNSEETN
+566 TSQNSEETN
-575 SQNAQM
+575 SNSGQI
-581 HQRNNEAKLKN
+581 HQRNNEAKLKS
-592 LIEDTEETPTKKI
+592 LIENTEEASTKKI
-605 TNSKNKF
+605 TNSKNRI

-622 PISIIGYTL
+622 PISIIGYIL
-631 FATRMKWI
+631 FTTRMKWI

-651 DDAVFTKAYNALLK
+651 DDAVYRKAYGALLK
-665 HFARIG
+665 QFARIG
-671 IQRGKSQ
+671 IPRGESQ
-678 TFREYALHVDTL
+678 TFREYALRIDTL
-690 YNSNDMQQ
+690 YNSADMQQ

-708 QKGQSAA
+708 QKGQTAA
-715 EWEKSV
+715 EWKTSV

-731 ASPPKSNDFHS
+731 TSLPKSNDFDPV
-742 AI
+742 I

>member
-1 MITLQTKKQL
+1 MITLRTKYKW
-11 DMNRFFMHACAFLL
+11 DMSRFFMHVCAFLL

-44 FVIFIGICFTLS
+44 FVLFIGICFTLS
-56 FFQTKWQIPIKII
+56 FFQTRWQIPIKIV

-92 FFTDIYQNSSL
+92 LFADISRNSSL
-103 LFQGNLLDISPVF
+103 FFQGNLLDISPVF

-141 GLLFLTLTIIYITV
+141 GLLFLILTIIYITI
-155 FHNLHLYNANFAI
+155 FHNLHLYNANYAI
-168 IRTVVIGFF
+168 IRTIVIGFF
-177 LLSLLRIERIKEME
+177 MLSLLRIERIREME
-191 HLQNYAR
+191 NLQNFAR

-213 SATIAYLAP
+213 SATIAYFAP

-234 LKFNTSEASKQQDV
+234 LKFNTSEASKKQEV

-272 TAATPNKQYWR
+272 TAQTQNKQYWR

-297 SENQKKVS
+297 SENQKKIS
-305 FKHKNDVLS
+305 FKNKNDVVS
-314 WYEQNTKTETTKAT
+314 WYEQNTKTEATEAT
-328 ITMQKRY
+328 ITMKKSY

-340 PAGLV
+340 PAGLI
-345 SVEASSENVS
+345 SVEASSNVS
-355 YSVDTFSEKIYTMD
+355 YSVDPFSEKIYTMD
-369 GDSSTTLHSY
+369 GDSSTILNSY
-379 KVTYEVPEF
+379 KVTYGVPEF
-388 SIESLKAVKMNEG
+388 SIENLKAVKTNEG
-401 QETNPYFMTKY
+401 QESNPYFMTKY

-418 LPQRVKDLASSL
+418 LPQRVKDLAVNL
-430 TKDKDN
+430 TNDKDN

-450 HSFVYETMNVSFP
+450 HSFVYETMNVLFP
-463 AKNQDYVDQ
+463 SKNQDYVDQ

-493 RSAGIPA
+493 RSTGIPA
-500 RWIKGYSEG
+500 RWVKGYTEG
-509 TLDNTLVGAE
+509 TLDNTLASAE

-524 KVANDNAHSWVE
+524 KIANDNAHSWVE
-536 VYFPEYGW
+536 VYFPRYGW

-559 INNTPAP
+559 TNNTPAS
-566 TIQNSEETN
+566 T
-575 SQNAQM
+575 SQNNEVNNSNNEPI
-581 HQRNNEAKLKN
+581 HQRNNEAKLKS
-592 LIEDTEETPTKKI
+592 LIENTEEASTKKI
-605 TNSKNKF
+605 TNSKNDF
-612 SWWYVFLSTI
+612 SGWYVFLSTI
-622 PISIIGYTL
+622 PISIIGYIL
-631 FATRMKWI
+631 FTTRMKWI

-651 DDAVFTKAYNALLK
+651 DDAVYQKAYGALLK
-665 HFARIG
+665 QFARIG
-671 IQRGKSQ
+671 IPRGESQ
-678 TFREYALHVDTL
+678 TFREYALHIDTL
-690 YNSNDMQQ
+690 YNSADMQQ

-708 QKGQSAA
+708 QKEQAAA
-715 EWEKSV
+715 EWKTSV

-731 ASPPKSNDFHS
+731 ASLPKSNDYDRV
-742 AI
+742 I

>member
-1 MITLQTKKQL
+1 MITLQTKYQW
-11 DMNRFFMHACAFLL
+11 DMSRFFMHVCALLL

-31 PLIGI
+31 PLMGI

-56 FFQTKWQIPIKII
+56 FFQTRWQIPIKIV

-82 AFINPSWLTK
+82 TFVNPSWLTK
-92 FFTDIYQNSSL
+92 FFTDISRNSSL
-103 LFQGNLLDISPVF
+103 FFQGKLLDISPVF

-141 GLLFLTLTIIYITV
+141 GLLFLVLTIIYITT
-155 FHNLHLYNANFAI
+155 FHNLHLYNANYAI

-177 LLSLLRIERIKEME
+177 MLSLLHIERIKEME

-198 EISKLLRPL
+198 VISKLLRPL

-213 SATIAYLAP
+213 SAIIAYFAP
-222 KFGPQWPNPMDF
+222 KFGPQWPNPMNF
-234 LKFNTSEASKQQDV
+234 LKFNTSEASKEQEV

-272 TAATPNKQYWR
+272 TAQTQNKQYWR

-305 FKHKNDVLS
+305 FKHKNDVVS
-314 WYEQNTKTETTKAT
+314 WYEQNTKTEITEAT
-328 ITMQKRY
+328 ITMQKSY

-345 SVEASSENVS
+345 SVEASSDVS
-355 YSVDTFSEKIYTMD
+355 YSVDPFSEKIYTMH
-369 GDSSTTLHSY
+369 GDSSTTLNSY
-379 KVTYEVPEF
+379 KVTYEIPEF
-388 SIESLKAVKMNEG
+388 SIENLKAAKTNEG
-401 QETNPYFMTKY
+401 QETSSYFMTKY

-418 LPQRVKDLASSL
+418 LPQRVKDLAVNL
-430 TKDKDN
+430 TNDKDS

-450 HSFVYETMNVSFP
+450 NSFVYETTNVLFP

-500 RWIKGYSEG
+500 RWVKGFTEG
-509 TLDNTLVGAE
+509 TLENTIAGAE
-519 GEDVY
+519 GENVY
-524 KVANDNAHSWVE
+524 KIANNNAHSWVE

-559 INNTPAP
+559 INNTPAS
-566 TIQNSEETN
+566 TSQNSEETN
-575 SQNAQM
+575 SNSGQI
-581 HQRNNEAKLKN
+581 HQRNNEAKLKS
-592 LIEDTEETPTKKI
+592 LIENTEEASTKKI
-605 TNSKNKF
+605 TNSKNRI

-622 PISIIGYTL
+622 PISIIGYIL
-631 FATRMKWI
+631 FTTRMKWI

-651 DDAVFTKAYNALLK
+651 DDAVYRKAYGALLK
-665 HFARIG
+665 QFARIG
-671 IQRGKSQ
+671 IPRGESQ
-678 TFREYALHVDTL
+678 TFREYALHIDTL
-690 YNSNDMQQ
+690 YNSADMQQ

-708 QKGQSAA
+708 QKEQAAA
-715 EWEKSV
+715 EWKTSV

-731 ASPPKSNDFHS
+731 ASLPKSNDFDPV
-742 AI
+742 I